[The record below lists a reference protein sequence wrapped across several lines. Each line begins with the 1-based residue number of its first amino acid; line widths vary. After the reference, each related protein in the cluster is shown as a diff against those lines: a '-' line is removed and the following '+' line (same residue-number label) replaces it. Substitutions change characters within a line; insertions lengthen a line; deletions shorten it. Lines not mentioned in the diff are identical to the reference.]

1 MRETESSAFDLDA
14 YFARIGYRGP
24 RAPTLDV
31 LHALTAAH
39 AQSIPFEN
47 LDVLLGRPIE
57 LDTGAL
63 FRKLVLDR
71 RGGYCF
77 EQNGLLLHVLGALGF
92 DAKPL
97 SARVRLQRPRDFLP
111 PRTHVLVRVDLDG
124 ESWLTDVGVGG
135 ASLTSAI
142 RFREG
147 EQTTLHEAR
156 RLVREGDVWFHQV
169 RYDDDWHDVYE
180 LTSEEMP
187 LIDRVVANWFTS
199 THPRSHFRDRLM
211 VARALPEGRRL
222 ALLNGELTLRERDGT
237 AEKWTI
243 ASADQL
249 LVVLEERFG
258 LHFPPGTRF
267 GANGASPA
275 PWPT

>member
-1 MRETESSAFDLDA
+1 
-14 YFARIGYRGP
+14 
-24 RAPTLDV
+24 LDV
-31 LHALTAAH
+31 LQALTAAH
-39 AQSIPFEN
+39 TQSIPFEN

-57 LDTGAL
+57 LDADAL

-77 EQNGLLLHVLGALGF
+77 EQNGLFLHVLDALGF
-92 DAKPL
+92 EAKPL

-111 PRTHVLVRVDLDG
+111 PRTHMLIRVELDG
-124 ESWLTDVGVGG
+124 EIWLTDVGVGG

-147 EQTTLHEAR
+147 EQTTPHEAR
-156 RLVREGDVWFHQV
+156 RLVREGNDWFHQV
-169 RYDDDWHDVYE
+169 RYDDTWHDVYE

-211 VARALPEGRRL
+211 VARALPDGRRL
-222 ALLNGELTLRERDGT
+222 ALLNGELTIRERDGS
-237 AEKWTI
+237 AERQTI
-243 ASADQL
+243 RSADDL
-249 LVVLEERFG
+249 LVVLEERFD
-258 LHFPPGTRF
+258 LRFPPGTRF
-267 GANGASPA
+267 GGSNA